1 MRWGVCAVLGLVG
14 CTGTLGGLEGEAGS
28 TDDSAPSDSSP
39 PTPPSGD
46 DAFVGFTAPGS
57 SLVRRLTHREY
68 EWTLED
74 LFAIELSPE
83 DLDALPV
90 DESLSSFARVDV
102 NLSPSRFHVRAYA
115 EVAELVAGQLDFSA
129 LVERFADCSL
139 TQNGCPAAF
148 VEELG
153 LRLFRRPLSSDETQ
167 RFQVLWDAVVDLD
180 ATAVEAASAVVQA
193 MLQSPQFL
201 YLMTDET
208 LSGEYEL
215 GAYEVASRLSFF
227 VWGAGPDEVL
237 LDEAATGKI
246 LDPENRRASVER
258 MFNDETRVRRSLTR
272 FIQDWVKL
280 DRIPNSDGLKADRV
294 EGARRFY
301 VDALMADRPFFDL
314 LTDPAVYLSPEL
326 ATLYGIESGEA
337 GVRRYDLDAQEP
349 AKGLLA
355 QPGVL
360 AGMTNADGGSI
371 VSRALFVVER
381 LFCEEVPPPPDS
393 LQDDIDEF
401 VDNLPDDATAR
412 EIADVRLGREEC
424 AVCHTQFDPL
434 AFALETF
441 DASGTRVDEP
451 GRPVDGWIPAYL
463 TDDGERQEFSDMAE
477 FIEILAASEKVHEC
491 FVRQHIDFA
500 LGSILDREYEDE
512 LYAFARELGRNGL
525 SAREMFIEVAT
536 SSLFARVRV
545 P

>member
-1 MRWGVCAVLGLVG
+1 TPTDASGP
-14 CTGTLGGLEGEAGS
+14 TL
-28 TDDSAPSDSSP
+28 PSDE
-39 PTPPSGD
+39 
-46 DAFVGFTAPGS
+46 AEFVEFTAPGS
-57 SLVRRLTHREY
+57 SLARRLTHREY

-74 LFAIELSPE
+74 LFELELSSE
-83 DLDALPV
+83 ELSALPV
-90 DESLSSFARVDV
+90 DEPLSSFARVDV
-102 NLSPSRFHVRAYA
+102 NLSPSRFHVRAYS
-115 EVAELVAGQLDFSA
+115 EVAEIVAERLDLSA
-129 LVERFADCSL
+129 LAQQFADCDL
-139 TQNGCPAAF
+139 AQNGCPSAF
-148 VEELG
+148 IENLG
-153 LRLFRRPLSSDETQ
+153 LRLFRRPLDVDEAQ
-167 RFQVLWDAVVDLD
+167 RFKSLWDAVVELE
-180 ATAVEAASAVVQA
+180 ATPTESASAVLQA

-201 YLMTDET
+201 YLITDET
-208 LSGEYEL
+208 QSGVHALGSYEI
-215 GAYEVASRLSFF
+215 ASRLSFF
-227 VWGAGPDEVL
+227 IWGAGPDERL
-237 LDEAATGKI
+237 LAEAESGAI
-246 LDPENRRASVER
+246 LEPDARRLSVER
-258 MFNDETRVRRSLTR
+258 MFDDDTRVRRSLTR
-272 FIQDWVKL
+272 FIEDWVKL
-280 DRIPNSDGLKADRV
+280 DRIPNSDGLKGDRV
-294 EGARRFY
+294 EGAKRFY
-301 VDALMADRPFFDL
+301 VDALMEDRPFFDL
-314 LTDPAVYLSPEL
+314 LTDAAVYLSPEL

-337 GVRRYDLDAQEP
+337 GVQRYELDAQEP

-401 VDNLPDDATAR
+401 VDNLPEDASAR

-441 DASGTRVDEP
+441 DASGARVDEP
-451 GRPVDGWIPAYL
+451 GQPVDGWIPAYL

-477 FIEILAASEKVHEC
+477 FIEILADSEKVHEC

-500 LGSILDREYEDE
+500 LGSILGTEYEGE
-512 LYAFARELGRNGL
+512 LYAFARELGRDGL

-536 SSLFARVRV
+536 SSLFAQVRV